1 MVGIRFFSFSYRDSG
16 RASPTSRP
24 LSRARVSEI
33 RHTAAP
39 SRYSSWLMLRPWVIW
54 VLPEAN
60 SSMPSTEST
69 ASTGTLWLLVW
80 MDSMAMRQLEVL
92 SMTSWAVTPSGSSW
106 MLGRLYWV

>member
-1 MVGIRFFSFSYRDSG
+1 MVCSSM
-16 RASPTSRP
+16 TSSSADWVFGEVR
-24 LSRARVSEI
+24 LISSARSSWQF
-33 RHTAAP
+33 AAP

-80 MDSMAMRQLEVL
+80 MDSMAVRQLEVL